1 MLVVALPF
9 ISFACRNEMNIFGPQ
24 CFKLQHRDRYNS
36 QNFRDVRRE
45 NVKKENAAGIKVCI
59 SWLDAIE
66 KHWRVFF
73 FFSNVP
79 QLGLGWCFLLPGLIL
94 CIFLKKKI
102 LKNDIYLLL
111 YITSR
116 DYAVYWYYW
125 WWLQL
130 NTVWDTGTVKEH

>member
-9 ISFACRNEMNIFGPQ
+9 ISFACRNEMNIFGPH

-36 QNFRDVRRE
+36 QTFRDVRRE
-45 NVKKENAAGIKVCI
+45 NVKRNKSLYFMTWCYWKAL
-59 SWLDAIE
+59 SFL
-66 KHWRVFF
+66 F

-79 QLGLGWCFLLPGLIL
+79 QLGLGWCFLLPGLSL
-94 CIFLKKKI
+94 CIFLKKKKI
-102 LKNDIYLLL
+102 RKNDICLLL